1 MADEPSAIDRH
12 GDLRLKV
19 GSPQQ
24 AGDTLCQSVEF
35 LVCSRA
41 LARASPVFDRM
52 LYGAFAE
59 ASHNQEGSEGW
70 TVELKEDK
78 PAAMEVFLNVA
89 HANFARVPHVL
100 SVDGL
105 YDVAVLT
112 HYYDATRLLAPWVGS
127 WMASIVEMT
136 RDANV
141 IMPKMLWISWEFGR
155 KEDFI
160 AVARRMLMEAKTP
173 WAMEPDSGDDAVQ
186 TPPHIVERINTL
198 RVQTIQE
205 LLDIV
210 KDLVTKLM
218 VVDEEPRWCRHA
230 TYLGHHRCESM
241 LLGSITFCLARAGL
255 WPLPEAVDVEL
266 SLFDLYRV
274 LATLVIHDIG
284 KTNEKPAVDHQDCNP
299 SPQLLNQ
306 VQMVMGQIPSPLTDF
321 HVKHLE
327 EQAQRLKHGAP
338 T

>member
-1 MADEPSAIDRH
+1 MSKEKTDSKIMADEPGAIDRH

-24 AGDTLCQSVEF
+24 AGDTLCQRVEF

-59 ASHNQEGSEGW
+59 ASHNQTSSEGW

-78 PAAMEVFLNVA
+78 PAAMEVFLNIA

-173 WAMEPDSGDDAVQ
+173 WAMEPDSEDDAVQ
-186 TPPHIVERINTL
+186 TPPHIVGKTSPLDMKTL
-198 RVQTIQE
+198 PRATGS
-205 LLDIV
+205 DI
-210 KDLVTKLM
+210 KS
-218 VVDEEPRWCRHA
+218 R
-230 TYLGHHRCESM
+230 
-241 LLGSITFCLARAGL
+241 GL
-255 WPLPEAVDVEL
+255 TCQPLPHRAHKH
-266 SLFDLYRV
+266 S
-274 LATLVIHDIG
+274 
-284 KTNEKPAVDHQDCNP
+284 P
-299 SPQLLNQ
+299 SPDDPGAARYSQGPGRQ
-306 VQMVMGQIPSPLTDF
+306 AHGGGRRAKVVPPRDISRTPPVRVDAARF
-321 HVKHLE
+321 HHVLSGE
-327 EQAQRLKHGAP
+327 GGTLAAARGCRRRAQP
-338 T
+338 V